1 MGLKSCYFVYEVSIL
16 KSWAIFKLGGGV
28 GCCLL
33 RLYRVCAE
41 LNGTGFNSNN

>member
-1 MGLKSCYFVYEVSIL
+1 MGLERCYFVYGSVNIKE
-16 KSWAIFKLGGGV
+16 LGHLRAGGV

-33 RLYRVCAE
+33 RLYRVYAE